1 MYICVFGSP
10 LLMENKYHQYCC
22 FVGKQ
27 AFPFF
32 FLSFV
37 EIFLYF
43 ICQFFDICSY
53 LSARLNA
60 KVLGF
65 LLMLQIIHR
74 RIAHSWWSEMVVVL
88 LAGHTVVDDRW
99 SQVPASIYDHSLLLH
114 CYTSPLSSVTANNRA
129 LTLCHS
135 FSLSPTHTQ
144 HTVSKLETE
153 PSGKEAQ
160 FWETYNT
167 DAHKRT
173 RIAYHWNALCS
184 RWIVCA

>member
-1 MYICVFGSP
+1 MPNWEFTCVAMYICVFGSP

-43 ICQFFDICSY
+43 ICQFFDIRSY

-88 LAGHTVVDDRW
+88 LAGHTVVDDR
-99 SQVPASIYDHSLLLH
+99 
-114 CYTSPLSSVTANNRA
+114 
-129 LTLCHS
+129 
-135 FSLSPTHTQ
+135 
-144 HTVSKLETE
+144 
-153 PSGKEAQ
+153 
-160 FWETYNT
+160 
-167 DAHKRT
+167 
-173 RIAYHWNALCS
+173 
-184 RWIVCA
+184 